1 MIGLPVLVLNQ
12 NYEPLNICKVR
23 RALVL
28 LFRGK
33 AEVLEN
39 GRGSLCSVSDMY
51 DVPSVVRLIYFIKR
65 PHHQQKMTKMEIF
78 NRDKY
83 TCQYCGRQSKEM
95 TLDHVIPRKRG
106 GEHSWENVVSAC
118 IPCNRRKAGRTPEE
132 AAMPLLHRPRPPRS
146 DGFHVPY
153 PYLRLHIEWH
163 KYLPQ

>member
-1 MIGLPVLVLNQ
+1 MVVLPILVLNQ
-12 NYEPLNICKVR
+12 NYEPLNVCQVR
-23 RALVL
+23 RAMVL

-39 GRGSLCSVSDMY
+39 GRGSLHSVN
-51 DVPSVVRLIYFIKR
+51 DVFDIPSVIRLVYFVKR
-65 PHHQQKMTKMEIF
+65 PNHQRKMTKMEIF

-83 TCQYCGRQSKEM
+83 ICQYCGYQSREL
-95 TLDHVIPRKRG
+95 TLDHVVPRRRG

-118 IPCNRRKAGRTPEE
+118 IPCNRKKAGRTPTE
-132 AAMPLLHRPRPPRS
+132 AGMPLLHQPKPPRI

-153 PYLRLHIEWH
+153 NYICLHTEWQ